1 MGAAADAI
9 ATGAMINGLCKTA
22 QTPRRRSCL
31 HHRPK
36 PHGTAQQAMQVRL
49 SAVALTPLGPPVAAA
64 DVTATG
70 AMFNGLCKTARTPR
84 RHSCSH
90 HRPKPHGTAQ
100 QGTQVR
106 LSAVAITPLVP
117 PVAAADAIATVAMIL
132 VVCRTAQIPRRRSC
146 LHHRPK
152 PHGAARPGMLVRL
165 SAVALTPLGPP
176 VAAADAIATG
186 AMINGLCKTA
196 RTPRR
201 HHMELPSRVRRAGSV
216 QWRLCNWFRLWQ
228 QQMRLLQV

>member
-49 SAVALTPLGPPVAAA
+49 SAVALTPLGPPA
-64 DVTATG
+64 
-70 AMFNGLCKTARTPR
+70 
-84 RHSCSH
+84 
-90 HRPKPHGTAQ
+90 
-100 QGTQVR
+100 
-106 LSAVAITPLVP
+106 
-117 PVAAADAIATVAMIL
+117 AAADAIATVAMIL
-132 VVCRTAQIPRRRSC
+132 VVCRTAQIPRRHSC

-152 PHGAARPGMLVRL
+152 PHGAAQTGMQVRLSALALTPWGPPVAAADAIATGAMINGLCKTAQTPRRRSCSHHRPKPRGTAQQGMQVRL

-196 RTPRR
+196 QT
-201 HHMELPSRVRRAGSV
+201 
-216 QWRLCNWFRLWQ
+216 
-228 QQMRLLQV
+228 